1 MILNDVVELCKAGF
15 SKEEILKMINPAP
28 AQAQAQAQ
36 APAKAQAQAQA
47 PAKAQAQAPAQ
58 AQAQAKAQA
67 QAPAQAQAQA
77 PAVDNLVET
86 VNKLISTLQANAILN
101 SRQQPPETPEDIFAN
116 LIAPPAKKEGG
127 IK

>member
-58 AQAQAKAQA
+58 AQAQA
-67 QAPAQAQAQA
+67 

-116 LIAPPAKKEGG
+116 LIAPPAKNEGG